1 MSNRRLTY
9 LTIGIFTG
17 LAAGIVIGLMVAP
30 DSGARTRRRLA
41 NEALRAAEV
50 ARAVAERAERA
61 AALIGARVDH
71 ALGREE
77 EAAWKRVARL
87 RDGVRQYSRTVMT
100 P

>member
-1 MSNRRLTY
+1 VTY
-9 LTIGIFTG
+9 FAIGALTG

-41 NEALRAAEV
+41 NEAMRAADLARSV
-50 ARAVAERAERA
+50 ADRAERV
-61 AALIGARVDH
+61 AALIGTQVDH

-87 RDGVRQYSRTVMT
+87 RDGVQRYSRTVMA

>member
-50 ARAVAERAERA
+50 ARAVAESAPSPISGA
-61 AALIGARVDH
+61 GAR
-71 ALGREE
+71 RISC
-77 EAAWKRVARL
+77 AASAA
-87 RDGVRQYSRTVMT
+87 
-100 P
+100 

>member
-1 MSNRRLTY
+1 MRRF
-9 LTIGIFTG
+9 GG
-17 LAAGIVIGLMVAP
+17 LSRLYGQAGYRREEVLAVGAA
-30 DSGARTRRRLA
+30 TH
-41 NEALRAAEV
+41 
-50 ARAVAERAERA
+50 
-61 AALIGARVDH
+61 RVDH